1 MNKVKDFGIA
11 LIRTSIVP
19 PTVGLVLTWLAKNNV
34 TISSTYVSSV
44 LTVIFSGVWYIF
56 FHGIEVLSK
65 KPRVRYWAGIF
76 LGFPKTP
83 SYNTPVGSEVPF
95 KYNYG
100 PITVT
105 SGTDN
110 TTYTGTN

>member
-19 PTVGLVLTWLAKNNV
+19 PTVGLVLTWLAKNNI

-44 LTVIFSGVWYIF
+44 LTVTFSGVWYII
-56 FHGIEVLSK
+56 FHGIEVLSS
-65 KPRVRYWAGIF
+65 KPKVRKWAGIF

-83 SYNTPVGSEVPF
+83 QYSPPVGLEGARGAIGS
-95 KYNYG
+95 NLR
-100 PITVT
+100 
-105 SGTDN
+105 
-110 TTYTGTN
+110 